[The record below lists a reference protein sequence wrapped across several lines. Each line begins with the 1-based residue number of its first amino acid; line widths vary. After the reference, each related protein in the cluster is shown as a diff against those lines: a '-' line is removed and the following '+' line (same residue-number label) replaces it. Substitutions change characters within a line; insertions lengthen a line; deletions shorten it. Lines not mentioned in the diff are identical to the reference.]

1 MVLEFIILSKSRQCL
16 QIHYSS
22 NINPL
27 WASTLKPSSYIDTS
41 NMITC
46 SGLLW
51 RVSPPTFVLWLHHI
65 HCTWTPS
72 EKRTGRVAPP
82 RCPLKAE
89 VATQTRGSLPSLRST
104 NMCSDRFNPPRPSE
118 DQFMWLPANW
128 CVHVDLCY
136 LINPFKTAKPNH
148 GLHPNY
154 LLSYRI
160 EKVLSSWSLGHIRPP
175 CLTFPTSRGFT
186 QVCERPTLLLQSLCL
201 DCCPPFVVSKHHQS
215 PGSFSLIEC
224 KE

>member
-1 MVLEFIILSKSRQCL
+1 MVLEFINLSKSRQCL

-72 EKRTGRVAPP
+72 ERGTGRVAPP

-104 NMCSDRFNPPRPSE
+104 NMCSDRFNPPPL
-118 DQFMWLPANW
+118 QK
-128 CVHVDLCY
+128 
-136 LINPFKTAKPNH
+136 INSCGSQQTDVFT
-148 GLHPNY
+148 
-154 LLSYRI
+154 
-160 EKVLSSWSLGHIRPP
+160 
-175 CLTFPTSRGFT
+175 LTFVIWLTHLKQPNQTMVFT
-186 QVCERPTLLLQSLCL
+186 LTI
-201 DCCPPFVVSKHHQS
+201 F
-215 PGSFSLIEC
+215 GLIE
-224 KE
+224 